1 MVYYLSRK
9 LLDPANTIVESFTR
23 QLRPLKRSYSLSSY
37 SKKNWHLTKKN
48 ISLVCSIAEVV
59 KLFMF
64 PVAFLGLR
72 LQAYLD
78 LLQILIGYKLGCL
91 VLFQSSTPQ
100 ISKKSSV
107 WLVRKFVDIS
117 GQLIKHVVIKLRLE
131 TNEKKTLTHWWWHFN
146 PLLVLLCFKSIA
158 LDSFVL
164 DNRKRLAYE
173 FKFAVCYASYFRL
186 IVVKEVLKGLID
198 GRLII
203 RKWSAELHR
212 LVVPPISIRLIGGKF
227 ISDSLFYKDG
237 VLHF

>member
-1 MVYYLSRK
+1 MPYREHLRDCKIASDVYYLSRK

-100 ISKKSSV
+100 ISKKSSNFGSV
-107 WLVRKFVDIS
+107 WL
-117 GQLIKHVVIKLRLE
+117 L
-131 TNEKKTLTHWWWHFN
+131 LTF
-146 PLLVLLCFKSIA
+146 PVS
-158 LDSFVL
+158 
-164 DNRKRLAYE
+164 
-173 FKFAVCYASYFRL
+173 
-186 IVVKEVLKGLID
+186 
-198 GRLII
+198 
-203 RKWSAELHR
+203 
-212 LVVPPISIRLIGGKF
+212 
-227 ISDSLFYKDG
+227 
-237 VLHF
+237 